1 MMRPLRCILL
11 MIFLL
16 ANAVQAFGAVQK
28 LEIISRTR
36 LEGVQVRLDEQDRQW
51 LRAHPVLRIGASG
64 PDYPPFELTRNRYEL
79 EGLTAEYADA
89 IAQVLNVRIEVW
101 CYPDRESAMAAL
113 KAGEL
118 DLLGTSNNYEIAD
131 PELMLSRA
139 YAEDQPMWVT
149 RLDEPLPDDLAGK
162 RIAMVDDYL
171 PASTIEKAYPQA
183 TLQRYRSILDALGAV
198 AFGRDDLYLGD
209 FISASYLININFHND
224 LQLAGPSGLDANPFA
239 FALTRSNTRLKR
251 LVDKALLAIPMEQ
264 RLAMELRWSAGR
276 ADMSGQARVSL
287 SGSEQAWLDRHPS
300 VRVGAIED
308 FAPLTFFDAEGKVQ
322 GLAAQLL
329 SLISQRSGLKFE
341 IVRGQS
347 LDRQIEQLKAGELD
361 LLPVVTPSS
370 ERELEMRFSRAY
382 LNNPFVLVSGVSA
395 SSVRTLDD
403 MAGKRLAIYRGHPLR
418 DYLLER
424 VQQLRL
430 VEVPSPAAGMEAIV
444 SGQADATLSSLMVAR
459 YLISRQYRGRTRIV
473 GTVGDQPA
481 RIALATAPDALV
493 LHSILNKALLSIAP
507 KELDDL
513 VERWGRDAVA
523 DDSYW
528 QRHRRE
534 ILLGFAGASGLLL
547 LALGWIGFQR
557 WQIRQRQQWL
567 LQLQEAKDA
576 ADDANRAKSTFLA
589 VMSHEIRTPMNALLG
604 MLELALKHADEGVI
618 DRGAIQVA
626 STAGQQLLAL
636 IGDILDI
643 ARIES
648 GHLSLAPERVNLRE
662 SVLSVCR
669 IFEGVARQKPLS
681 WHVEL
686 DECSNVE
693 VMLDALRFKQVLSNL
708 LSNAIKFT
716 DEGDVSLRLRVFA
729 ERDGL
734 LEIGVV
740 IEDSGRGISAEDQ
753 QRLFSPFVQVGSQP
767 LSVRSG
773 SGLGLVISRSLCRMM
788 GGDLWMT
795 SEPGR
800 GTRVMLRLELPVL
813 ESPGQEDVVTP
824 TVTAAKPLDVLVV
837 DDHPVNRLLLCRQLS
852 ELGHRVV
859 DIGSGEQALALW
871 RGQTFDALIT
881 DINLPGLNG
890 YDLARAIREEETA
903 AGRVPCLILGYTA
916 NAQLEEK
923 QRCLAAGMDDCLFK
937 PVLLR
942 ELSLALMAAEPDEIQ
957 VADVKEQVLPGF
969 DVSSLLQLAGA
980 DNPLIGQLREEVL
993 TSLRSDLERLEESG
1007 REGDRAG
1014 LKDLAHHIT
1023 GGAHVIGAER
1033 VVSACRVL
1041 EQACGDGEPEAA
1053 LNVAI
1058 ELLRVAMYD
1067 LAQQLQA

>member
-1 MMRPLRCILL
+1 MKRAQRFVCLLLL
-11 MIFLL
+11 MF
-16 ANAVQAFGAVQK
+16 ATAVQAINVAQP

-36 LEGVQVRLDEQDRQW
+36 LEGVRVRLDDQDRQW

-64 PDYPPFELTRNRYEL
+64 PDYPPFELTRNRHEL

-89 IAQVLNVRIEVW
+89 IAQVLNVRIEVL
-101 CYPDRESAMAAL
+101 CYPDRETAMAAL

-118 DLLGTSNNYEIAD
+118 DLLGTSNNFEMAD
-131 PELMLSRA
+131 PDLMLSRA

-149 RLDEPLPDDLAGK
+149 RLDEPVPDDLSGK
-162 RIAMVDDYL
+162 RIAIVDDYL
-171 PASTIEKAYPQA
+171 PASTIERAYPQA

-209 FISASYLININFHND
+209 IISASYLININFHND

-276 ADMSGQARVSL
+276 ADITGQARVSL
-287 SGSEQAWLDRHPS
+287 SSSEKAWLGRHPS

-322 GLAAQLL
+322 GLTAQLL

-395 SSVRTLDD
+395 SGVRTLDD

-424 VQQLRL
+424 VPQLKL

-481 RIALATAPDALV
+481 RIALATAPDAVV
-493 LHSILNKALLSIAP
+493 LYSILNKALLSIAP

-534 ILLGFAGASGLLL
+534 ILFGFAGASGLLL
-547 LALGWIGFQR
+547 LALGWIAFQR
-557 WQIRQRQQWL
+557 RQIRQRQQWL
-567 LQLQEAKDA
+567 RQLQEAKDA

-604 MLELALKHADEGVI
+604 MLELALKRADEGVT
-618 DRGAIQVA
+618 DRPAIEVA
-626 STAGQQLLAL
+626 SSAGRQLLAL

-648 GHLSLAPERVNLRE
+648 GRLSLSPERTNLRE
-662 SVLSVCR
+662 VVASVCQ
-669 IFEGVARQKPLS
+669 IFEGLARQKHLS

-686 DECSNVE
+686 DERSNVE
-693 VMLDALRFKQVLSNL
+693 VMLDPLRFKQVLANL
-708 LSNAIKFT
+708 MSNAIKFT
-716 DEGDVSLRLRVFA
+716 DDGEVSLLLQVFTA
-729 ERDGL
+729 QDGQV
-734 LEIGVV
+734 EVGV
-740 IEDSGRGISAEDQ
+740 IIKDSGRGITAEDQ
-753 QRLFSPFVQVGSQP
+753 ERLFRPFEQVGIHQS
-767 LSVRSG
+767 SGRSG
-773 SGLGLVISRSLCRMM
+773 SGLGLVISRNLCQMM
-788 GGDLWMT
+788 GGDLWMS

-800 GTRVMLRLELPVL
+800 GTQVMLRLALPVL
-813 ESPGQEDVVTP
+813 EPRVQEALTEP
-824 TVTAAKPLDVLVV
+824 AATEQKSLKVLVV

-852 ELGHRVV
+852 ELGHRAV
-859 DIGSGEQALALW
+859 DTGDGEQGLAVW
-871 RGQTFDALIT
+871 RGESFDALIT
-881 DINLPGLNG
+881 DINMPGTNG
-890 YDLARAIREEETA
+890 YELARTIRENEA
-903 AGRVPCLILGYTA
+903 ATGSAPCLILGFTA
-916 NAQLEEK
+916 NAQIEEK

-937 PVLLR
+937 PILLR
-942 ELSLALMAAEPDEIQ
+942 ELSHALMAAGAGEAQ
-957 VADVKEQVLPGF
+957 VEHLDDQGSAEF
-969 DVSSLLQLAGA
+969 DLSTLLQLAGA

-993 TSLRSDLERLEESG
+993 NSLHADLKRLDVSG
-1007 REGDRAG
+1007 RKRDRAG
-1014 LKDLAHHIT
+1014 LRDLAHHVT
-1023 GGAHVIGAER
+1023 GGARMIGAER
-1033 VVSACRVL
+1033 VVSACRIL
-1041 EQACGDGEPEAA
+1041 EQACRDDEPEAA
-1053 LNVAI
+1053 LMAAI
-1058 ELLRVAMYD
+1058 DSLRKAMHD